1 MSYQNALWYAREAPE
16 ERASSML
23 NVAKS
28 LWGAQGQRRRS
39 NANAALRLY
48 TGSMAHSLDGYSDAA
63 AVLGLV
69 DQSCAYNLI
78 QAVVDTKFN
87 HLIRNQVRPLF
98 VTEGGDS
105 DLVERVQ
112 AMQLAADGLAESLGL
127 NDELEEQAIL
137 NGLLFEAGGV
147 DFYADTA
154 NSRVVATPIFAHDF
168 FVSRQESR
176 FGSPQQKWCR
186 QVVPRDALAA
196 MLSGAPKAVRD
207 AISEAKAATWED
219 MGGDT
224 AAAGSSIVDMV
235 VIYKGWHLPTTRV
248 DMKDR
253 AKAYG
258 RSDDSGR
265 AVKPSHDGRH
275 MVVLDGVSGD
285 APPLVDVAWPY
296 TYYPQSWFK
305 PNPVPGSFWSRG
317 EPEILAATQVELN
330 KNDNREGMIVDL
342 HARPMI
348 FLSKGAKLNPAMIN
362 NALANI
368 FQVEGNSSGAITVVN
383 APAVSPDLLNR
394 SMRLRDQARDQRGM
408 SEMSMTAR
416 KPVGVNHE
424 PGLAYLRDTETVRHT
439 GEFRARERFK
449 VSCYINI
456 IRCLRDLAA
465 HDKDYEVI
473 FENDGQLKRQKWVD
487 MDVDEMKYRVRKPPT
502 NALSRDPPERAQQ
515 IMELVER
522 GFLPPSAAVDA
533 FREMFDIKSLIGD
546 QNVMQQNAQKRIDD
560 VVKAGEYTDELMPD
574 PYMDLQLLKRMGIQ
588 RKNKLELMGDK
599 PEKVE
604 RVVKFLQ
611 DVDAELAKLA
621 PPAPPP
627 PSPGAGAPGGPG
639 APPQLPP
646 GATVAPPPIA

>member
-1 MSYQNALWYAREAPE
+1 
-16 ERASSML
+16 ML
-23 NVAKS
+23 NVSKN
-28 LWGAQGQRRRS
+28 LWDVQGARRRS

-48 TGSMAHSLDGYSDAA
+48 TGSMAHTLDGIADAA

-98 VTEGGDS
+98 ITEGGDS
-105 DLVERVQ
+105 DLQDRVQ
-112 AMQLAADGLAESLGL
+112 AMQLAADGIADALGL
-127 NDELEEQAIL
+127 NDDLEEQAIL

-154 NSRVVATPIFAHDF
+154 NARVVGTPLFAHDF

-176 FGSPQQKWCR
+176 FGAPQQAWCR
-186 QVVPRDALAA
+186 QVVPRDALAG
-196 MLSGAPKAVRD
+196 MLSGASKAVRD
-207 AISEAKAATWED
+207 AIESAKAATWED
-219 MGGDT
+219 IGGD
-224 AAAGSSIVDMV
+224 AAQAGSQIVDMV

-248 DMKDR
+248 DLKDR
-253 AKAYG
+253 AAAYG
-258 RSDDSGR
+258 RNDDTGR
-265 AVKPSHDGRH
+265 AVQASHDGRH
-275 MVVLDGVSGD
+275 MVVIEGAGND
-285 APPLVDVAWPY
+285 APPLIDVAWPY

-305 PNPVPGSFWSRG
+305 PNRVPGSFWSRG

-330 KNDNREGMIVDL
+330 KNDLREGMIVDL

-368 FQVEGNSSGAITVVN
+368 YQVEGNSSGAITVVN
-383 APAVSPDLLNR
+383 VPAVSPDLLNR
-394 SMRLRDQARDQRGM
+394 STRLREQARDQRGM

-416 KPVGVNHE
+416 KPTGVNHE
-424 PGLAYLRDTETVRHT
+424 PGLAYLADTETVRHT

-449 VSCYINI
+449 VSCYVNI
-456 IRCLRDLAA
+456 IRCVRDLAA
-465 HDKDYEVI
+465 HDENYEVI
-473 FENDGQLKRQKWVD
+473 FENDGQLKRQKWVS

-502 NALSRDPPERAQQ
+502 NALSRNPPERAQQ

-546 QNVMQQNAQKRIDD
+546 QNVMQQNAEKRISD
-560 VVKAGEYTDELMPD
+560 VVKASEYSDELMPD
-574 PYMDLQLLKRMGIQ
+574 PYMDLQMLKRLGIQ

-599 PEKVE
+599 PEKIERLVE
-604 RVVKFLQ
+604 FLQ
-611 DVDAELAKLA
+611 DVDAQIAKLA
-621 PPAPPP
+621 PPAPPVA
-627 PSPGAGAPGGPG
+627 PGPGAPGGPG

-646 GATVAPPPIA
+646 GVTQAPPPIV

>member
-1 MSYQNALWYAREAPE
+1 MSSERTVLWYNRGEPE
-16 ERASSML
+16 ERANSML
-23 NVAKS
+23 NVAKG
-28 LWGAQGQRRRS
+28 LWNAQGARRRG

-48 TGSMAHSLDGYSDAA
+48 TGSMAHTLDGYSDPA
-63 AVLGLV
+63 AVLGLI

-105 DLVERVQ
+105 DLVDRVQ
-112 AMQLAADGLAESLGL
+112 AMQLAADGIADSLGL
-127 NDELEEQAIL
+127 NDELEEQAIM

-176 FGSPQQKWCR
+176 YGSPQQKWCR
-186 QVVPRDALAA
+186 QVVPRDALLGT
-196 MLSGAPKAVRD
+196 LSAAPKSARD
-207 AISEAKAATWED
+207 AIESAKAATWED
-219 MGGDT
+219 MGTD
-224 AAAGSSIVDMV
+224 AGNPGTEIVDMV

-248 DMKDR
+248 DLKDH
-253 AKAYG
+253 AAAYG
-258 RSDDSGR
+258 KNDETGR
-265 AVKPSHDGRH
+265 AVKASHDGRH
-275 MVVLDGVSGD
+275 MVVLDGAGGD
-285 APPLVDVAWPY
+285 APPLIDVAWPY

-305 PNPVPGSFWSRG
+305 PNPIPGSFWSRG

-330 KNDNREGMIVDL
+330 KNDIREGMIVDL

-348 FLSKGAKLNPAMIN
+348 VLSKGAKLNPAMIN

-368 FQVEGNSSGAITVVN
+368 FQVEGNVHGAITVVN
-383 APAVSPDLLNR
+383 VPAVSPDLLNR

-416 KPVGVNHE
+416 KPAGVNHE

-449 VSCYINI
+449 VSCYVNI

-473 FENDGQLKRQKWVD
+473 FENDGQLKRQKWVE

-502 NALSRDPPERAQQ
+502 NALSRDPAERAQQ
-515 IMELVER
+515 ILELVER
-522 GFLPPSAAVDA
+522 GGLPPSAAVDA
-533 FREMFDIKSLIGD
+533 FREMFDLKALIGD
-546 QNVMQQNAQKRIDD
+546 QDVMRQNAEKRVSD
-560 VVKAGEYTDELMPD
+560 VVKASEYGEDLMPD
-574 PYMDLQLLKRMGIQ
+574 PYMDLQLLKRIGIQ

-599 PEKVE
+599 PEKIE
-604 RVVKFLQ
+604 RVVKFLE

-621 PPAPPP
+621 PPQPPMP
-627 PSPGAGAPGGPG
+627 AGGPG
-639 APPQLPP
+639 AGPPPQP
-646 GATVAPPPIA
+646 GPGVTEAPPPIA